1 MEGMVVMLDPQTLD
15 SAEEAQ
21 ARERRLDEKKEK
33 LRLRAER
40 GEISP
45 EQLARWEYE
54 LEIDETTDRPIMIFA
69 GEGKFIA
76 RTDPPAVRLDFD
88 DGEVHLLE
96 APREVKAPA
105 IARPIRTSALPE
117 EESPL
122 AAAAVPKEVERD
134 YLILKFGKLS
144 KTWELNEIDLRKDLR
159 AWTVPE
165 LRRVVNDPEA
175 RDKKRNEARA
185 VILQRYSISLQ
196 SLVMAFIG
204 IPLAIRVR
212 PTGKSV
218 GALLA
223 FGLILVYHW
232 LMRTGFSVVDS
243 GHLALGTLVT
253 FSPNF
258 LYAAI
263 GAVLW
268 WRVINR

>member
-1 MEGMVVMLDPQTLD
+1 M
-15 SAEEAQ
+15 
-21 ARERRLDEKKEK
+21 
-33 LRLRAER
+33 
-40 GEISP
+40 
-45 EQLARWEYE
+45 
-54 LEIDETTDRPIMIFA
+54 
-69 GEGKFIA
+69 
-76 RTDPPAVRLDFD
+76 
-88 DGEVHLLE
+88 
-96 APREVKAPA
+96 
-105 IARPIRTSALPE
+105 
-117 EESPL
+117 
-122 AAAAVPKEVERD
+122 
-134 YLILKFGKLS
+134 
-144 KTWELNEIDLRKDLR
+144 
-159 AWTVPE
+159 
-165 LRRVVNDPEA
+165 VNDPEA

-253 FSPNF
+253 FSPNL